1 MMIQAAIMGVFNTF
15 LMQCESLFDS
25 VVSGWNNFFPIADP
39 TWMFLG
45 VLSVVLFAPLLFNRL
60 RLPHIIGMILAGLVI
75 GPNGLNILSRDDSFE
90 LFGKVGLY
98 YIMFLASLEV
108 NMQEMKQSKAGALLM
123 GLAVFT
129 IPILLGLV
137 TNIFVLKYSFIASL
151 LLASMY
157 ASYTLISYPIVAR
170 YGLSRLRCVNF
181 VVGGAMITDTLTLFV
196 LAIIAGTFTG
206 EANGWFVLFMLLKLL
221 AIAAVIIFLFPRI
234 ARYFFRNYND
244 SVIQYIFVM
253 MMLFLGAGLMELAGM
268 EGILGAFIT
277 GLVLNPLIPHSSPLM
292 RRIDFVGNAIF
303 IPYFLIGVGM
313 MIDIRVLFNGGG
325 SLLVAA
331 VMISTALIGK
341 WVASFL
347 VAKRY
352 RMSWNEQG
360 LMFGLSTSQAAAT
373 LAAAFV
379 GHGIILS
386 DGSRLLNDDV
396 LNGTILLILATCLVS
411 SIISDRAS
419 RKLIVSG
426 ALSSNPV
433 GISSK
438 KTLLALANP
447 NMVDKLMDL
456 ALLIRKENS
465 PVPLSAINVVL
476 DEDKSRQGGATK
488 LLDAAANIA
497 ASVNVPLLTKML
509 LTTNLAHGIIHEVK
523 ENDYRELILGFH
535 KRETANDS
543 FLGNV
548 LPEVLNA
555 IDCQVI
561 MARMNIPLNTVR
573 TIHITFPAKA
583 EYEAGFSYWVEE
595 TARMASGLDCRI
607 MYHGHPDTMGKIKGL
622 LKEFSPVDAQFF
634 DTDGG
639 NDLKRLSKI
648 VKEDHL
654 LIVVSARRGS
664 ISFRPSHDHIFVQ
677 LQRDY
682 PNTSVLLIYPN
693 GYKVEGG
700 ETH

>member
-1 MMIQAAIMGVFNTF
+1 
-15 LMQCESLFDS
+15 
-25 VVSGWNNFFPIADP
+25 
-39 TWMFLG
+39 
-45 VLSVVLFAPLLFNRL
+45 
-60 RLPHIIGMILAGLVI
+60 
-75 GPNGLNILSRDDSFE
+75 
-90 LFGKVGLY
+90 
-98 YIMFLASLEV
+98 
-108 NMQEMKQSKAGALLM
+108 
-123 GLAVFT
+123 
-129 IPILLGLV
+129 
-137 TNIFVLKYSFIASL
+137 
-151 LLASMY
+151 
-157 ASYTLISYPIVAR
+157 
-170 YGLSRLRCVNF
+170 
-181 VVGGAMITDTLTLFV
+181 
-196 LAIIAGTFTG
+196 
-206 EANGWFVLFMLLKLL
+206 
-221 AIAAVIIFLFPRI
+221 
-234 ARYFFRNYND
+234 
-244 SVIQYIFVM
+244 
-253 MMLFLGAGLMELAGM
+253 MLFLGAGLMELAGM

-325 SLLVAA
+325 SLMVAG
-331 VMISTALIGK
+331 VMIATALTGK
-341 WVASFL
+341 WIASFL
-347 VAKRY
+347 VARHY
-352 RMSWNEQG
+352 RMSWNEQS

-379 GHGIILS
+379 GHGIILE

-396 LNGTILLILATCLVS
+396 LNGTILLILVTCLVS
-411 SIISDRAS
+411 SIMSDRAS

-426 ALSSNPV
+426 AVLNKPS

-447 NMVDKLMDL
+447 KMVDKLMDL
-456 ALLIRKENS
+456 ALLVRKENS
-465 PVPLSAINVVL
+465 TIPLSAITVVL
-476 DEDKSRQGGATK
+476 DEDKSLQTGATK
-488 LLDAAANIA
+488 LLDNAANIA
-497 ASVNVPLLTKML
+497 ASVNVPLLTKMR

-535 KRETANDS
+535 KKETANDS

-555 IDCQVI
+555 IDCQVV

-583 EYEAGFSYWVEE
+583 EYEAGFAYWVEE

-607 MYHGHPDTMGKIKGL
+607 MYHGHPDTMYKIKEQ
-622 LKEFSPVDAQFF
+622 LKGCAPIDAQFF
-634 DTDGG
+634 ETDGG

-648 VKEDHL
+648 IREDHL

>member
-1 MMIQAAIMGVFNTF
+1 MVSLAA
-15 LMQCESLFDS
+15 
-25 VVSGWNNFFPIADP
+25 FPVTEP
-39 TWMFLG
+39 TWIFLG
-45 VLSVVLFAPLLFNRL
+45 VLCIVLFAPLIFNKL
-60 RLPHIIGMILAGLVI
+60 RMPHIIGMILAGLLV
-75 GPNGLNILSRDDSFE
+75 GPHGLNLLERDNSFE
-90 LFGKVGLY
+90 LFGEVGLY
-98 YIMFLASLEV
+98 YIMFLASLEI
-108 NMQEMKQSKAGALLM
+108 NMQEMKQAKGGALLM
-123 GLAVFT
+123 GLAVFA
-129 IPILLGLV
+129 IPIALGIAANLYILDYGLV
-137 TNIFVLKYSFIASL
+137 ASI

-181 VVGGAMITDTLTLFV
+181 VVGGTIITDTLTLFV
-196 LAIIAGTFTG
+196 LAIIAGTSSG
-206 EANGWFVLFMLLKLL
+206 ETDVWFVLLMLVKML
-221 AIAAVIIFLFPRI
+221 AVGFVIIFFFPRI

-253 MMLFLGAGLMELAGM
+253 VMLFLGAGMMKLAGM

-277 GLVLNPLIPHSSPLM
+277 GLVLNRLIPHSSPLM

-313 MIDIRVLFNGGG
+313 MIDLGVLFKGGN
-325 SLLVAA
+325 SLIVAA
-331 VMISTALIGK
+331 VMIVTALTGK
-341 WVASFL
+341 WLASLF
-347 VAKRY
+347 VSKVY
-352 RMSWNEQG
+352 RLSSGERN

-379 GHGIILS
+379 GHGI
-386 DGSRLLNDDV
+386 GLLNEDV
-396 LNGTILLILATCLVS
+396 LNGTILLILVTCIVS
-411 SIISDRAS
+411 SIVSDRAS
-419 RKLIVSG
+419 RNLIISG
-426 ALSSNPV
+426 KVLNNPTTV
-433 GISSK
+433 SSK

-447 NMVDKLMDL
+447 NMVDRLMDL
-456 ALLIRKENS
+456 ALLVRKDNTKI
-465 PVPLSAINVVL
+465 PLSAITVVL
-476 DEDKSRQGGATK
+476 DEDKKLQQQGSK
-488 LLDAAANIA
+488 VLDMAANIA
-497 ASVNVPLLTKML
+497 ASVNVPLLTKVR

-535 KRETANDS
+535 KKETANDS

-555 IDCQVI
+555 LDCQVV

-583 EYEAGFSYWVEE
+583 EFEAGFTYWVEE
-595 TARMASGLDCRI
+595 TARMSGGLGCKI
-607 MYHGHPDTMGKIKGL
+607 MYHGHPDTMARIKEE
-622 LKEFSPVDAQFF
+622 LKKYTPIEASFF
-634 DTDGG
+634 ETDGG

-648 VKEDHL
+648 IHKDHL
-654 LIVVSARRGS
+654 LIIVSARRGS
-664 ISFRPSHDHIFVQ
+664 ISFRPSLDHIFVQ

-682 PNTSVLLIYPN
+682 QDTSVLLIYPS

>member
-1 MMIQAAIMGVFNTF
+1 MNFS
-15 LMQCESLFDS
+15 SLFP
-25 VVSGWNNFFPIADP
+25 VTEP
-39 TWMFLG
+39 TWIFLG
-45 VLSVVLFAPLLFNRL
+45 VLSIVLFAPLLFNKL
-60 RLPHIIGMILAGLVI
+60 RMPHIIGMILAGLLV
-75 GPNGLNILSRDDSFE
+75 GPNGLNILERDSSFE

-98 YIMFLASLEV
+98 YIMFLASLEI
-108 NMQEMKQSKAGALLM
+108 NMQEMKQAKGGALLM
-123 GLAVFT
+123 GLAVFA
-129 IPILLGLV
+129 IPVVLGLV
-137 TNIFVLKYSFIASL
+137 ANLYILEYSLIASL

-170 YGLSRLRCVNF
+170 HGLSRLRCVNF
-181 VVGGAMITDTLTLFV
+181 VVGGTIITDTLTLFV
-196 LAIIAGTFTG
+196 LAVVAGTFTG
-206 EANGWFVLFMLLKLL
+206 EADIWFVLFMLLKLI
-221 AIAAVIIFLFPRI
+221 AIAAVIIFVFPRI
-234 ARYFFRNYND
+234 ARKFFRTYND

-253 MMLFLGAGLMELAGM
+253 VMLFLGAGLMELAGM

-277 GLVLNPLIPHSSPLM
+277 GLVLNRLIPHSSPLM

-313 MIDIRVLFNGGG
+313 LIDVRVLFNGNG

-331 VMISTALIGK
+331 VMISTALLGK
-341 WVASFL
+341 WLASFL

-352 RMSWNEQG
+352 RMSWDEQK

-379 GHGIILS
+379 GHGIILP

-396 LNGTILLILATCLVS
+396 LNGTILLILVTCIVS
-411 SIISDRAS
+411 SVMSDRAS
-419 RKLIVSG
+419 RKLVVSG
-426 ALSSNPV
+426 AALNKPAGV
-433 GISSK
+433 SSK

-465 PVPLSAINVVL
+465 TIPLSAITVVL
-476 DEDKSRQGGATK
+476 DEDKKLQSGASK
-488 LLDAAANIA
+488 LLDKAAGIA
-497 ASVNVPLLTKML
+497 ASVNVPLLTKMR

-523 ENDYRELILGFH
+523 ENDYRELIVGFH
-535 KRETANDS
+535 KKETANDT

-555 IDCQVI
+555 LDCQVV

-573 TIHITFPAKA
+573 MMHITFPAKA
-583 EYEAGFSYWVEE
+583 EYEAGFPYWVEE
-595 TARMASGLDCRI
+595 TARMAAGLGCEI
-607 MYHGHPDTMGKIKGL
+607 MYHGHPDTFVRIKEL
-622 LKEFSPVDAQFF
+622 LAKCDPVEAHFF

-648 VKEDHL
+648 IKEDHL
-654 LIVVSARRGS
+654 LVIVSARRGS

-682 PNTSVLLIYPN
+682 PNTSVLLVYPN

>member
-1 MMIQAAIMGVFNTF
+1 M
-15 LMQCESLFDS
+15 
-25 VVSGWNNFFPIADP
+25 NFSSIFPVTEP
-39 TWMFLG
+39 TWIFLG
-45 VLSVVLFAPLLFNRL
+45 VLCIVLFAPLLFNKL
-60 RLPHIIGMILAGLVI
+60 RMPHIIGMILAGLLI
-75 GPNGLNILSRDDSFE
+75 GPNGLNILERDSSFE

-108 NMQEMKQSKAGALLM
+108 NMQEMKQAKNGALLM
-123 GLAVFT
+123 GLAVFA
-129 IPILLGLV
+129 IPIILGLAA
-137 TNIFVLKYSFIASL
+137 NIFILEYSFIASL

-196 LAIIAGTFTG
+196 LAIVAGTFTG
-206 EANGWFVLFMLLKLL
+206 EADVWFVLFMLLKLL
-221 AIAAVIIFLFPRI
+221 AIGAIIIFLFPRI

-253 MMLFLGAGLMELAGM
+253 AMLFLGAGMMELAGM

-313 MIDIRVLFNGGG
+313 MIDIRVLFNGGD
-325 SLLVAA
+325 SLLVAG
-331 VMISTALIGK
+331 VMITTALVGK
-341 WVASFL
+341 WIASFL

-396 LNGTILLILATCLVS
+396 LNGTIVLILVTCLVS
-411 SIISDRAS
+411 SIVSDRAS
-419 RKLIVSG
+419 RRLIVSG
-426 ALSSNPV
+426 AVLDNPA
-433 GISSK
+433 GMSSK

-447 NMVDKLMDL
+447 VMVDKLMDL
-456 ALLIRKENS
+456 ALLVRKENS
-465 PVPLSAINVVL
+465 TIPLSAITVVL
-476 DEDKSRQGGATK
+476 DEDKSLQAGATK
-488 LLDAAANIA
+488 LLDNAANIA
-497 ASVNVPLLTKML
+497 ASVNVPLLTKMR

-535 KRETANDS
+535 KKETANDS

-555 IDCQVI
+555 IDCQVV

-595 TARMASGLDCRI
+595 TARMASGLDCKI
-607 MYHGHPDTMGKIKGL
+607 MYHGHPDTMDKIKEL
-622 LKEFSPVDAQFF
+622 LKKCAPVNAQFF

-639 NDLKRLSKI
+639 NDLKRLAKI
-648 VKEDHL
+648 IKEDHL

-664 ISFRPSHDHIFVQ
+664 ISFRPSLDHVFVQ

-682 PNTSVLLIYPN
+682 QNTSVLLIYPN

>member
-1 MMIQAAIMGVFNTF
+1 MIQAAIMGVFNTF

-39 TWMFLG
+39 TWIFLG

-108 NMQEMKQSKAGALLM
+108 NMQEMKQSKAGPLLM

-129 IPILLGLV
+129 IPILLGLI

-476 DEDKSRQGGATK
+476 DEDKSRQAGATK

-497 ASVNVPLLTKML
+497 ASVNVPLLTKMR

-555 IDCQVI
+555 IDCQVM

-607 MYHGHPDTMGKIKGL
+607 MYHGHPNTMGKIKGL

>member
-1 MMIQAAIMGVFNTF
+1 M
-15 LMQCESLFDS
+15 
-25 VVSGWNNFFPIADP
+25 FPVTDP
-39 TWMFLG
+39 TWIFLG
-45 VLSVVLFAPLLFNRL
+45 VLCIVLFAPLLFNKL
-60 RLPHIIGMILAGLVI
+60 RMPHIIGMILAGLLI
-75 GPNGLNILSRDDSFE
+75 GPNGLNILERDSSFE

-108 NMQEMKQSKAGALLM
+108 NMQEMKQAKNGALLM
-123 GLAVFT
+123 GLAVFA
-129 IPILLGLV
+129 IPIMLGLAA
-137 TNIFVLKYSFIASL
+137 NIFILEYSFIASL

-196 LAIIAGTFTG
+196 LAVIAGTFTG
-206 EANGWFVLFMLLKLL
+206 EADVWFVLLMLLKLL
-221 AIAAVIIFLFPRI
+221 VIAVVIIFLFPRI
-234 ARYFFRNYND
+234 ARYFFRTYND

-253 MMLFLGAGLMELAGM
+253 AMLFLGAGLMELAGM

-325 SLLVAA
+325 SLLVAL
-331 VMISTALIGK
+331 VMIATALVGK
-341 WVASFL
+341 WLASFL

-352 RMSWNEQG
+352 RMSSNEQG

-396 LNGTILLILATCLVS
+396 LNGTILLILVTCLVS
-411 SIISDRAS
+411 SIVSDRAS

-426 ALSSNPV
+426 MVIDNPSP
-433 GISSK
+433 ISSK

-447 NMVDKLMDL
+447 AMVDKLMDL
-456 ALLIRKENS
+456 ALLVRKENS
-465 PVPLSAINVVL
+465 KVPLSAITVVL
-476 DEDKSRQGGATK
+476 DEDKSLQTNATK
-488 LLDAAANIA
+488 LLDNASNIA
-497 ASVNVPLLTKML
+497 ASVNVPLLTKMR

-535 KRETANDS
+535 KKETANDS

-555 IDCQVI
+555 LNCQVV

-573 TIHITFPAKA
+573 MIHITFPAKS
-583 EYEAGFSYWVEE
+583 EFEAGFTYWVEE
-595 TARMASGLDCRI
+595 TARMASGLGCSM
-607 MYHGHPDTMGKIKGL
+607 MYHGHPDTMDRIKKL
-622 LKEFSPVDAQFF
+622 LKEYPPIDAHFF

-648 VKEDHL
+648 IKEDHL
-654 LIVVSARRGS
+654 LIIVSARRGS
-664 ISFRPSHDHIFVQ
+664 ISFRPSLDHVFVQ